1 MRRTESPPVYGCS
14 TYACFNET
22 LAKALEQIA
31 ARTTLAEILSDTT
44 HCILRNAE
52 VCACFDLRYTVHAP
66 CADMNIACHHERI
79 RRASIEVIA
88 EVAAIC
94 DDISAE
100 RLVIHPGYCESVY
113 GSGMERSARALDRSL
128 AELAELQAEREVV
141 FTIENLGSWDIC
153 HFRDPSLLDRL
164 DELGLGFVLD
174 VGHAHL
180 NGNLESFLAAS
191 SPVHVHLHDNN
202 GIQDDH
208 AACGSGTIDF
218 PRVLS
223 SIPPDATLIIETAD
237 IGAFDESISYFES
250 LFLHPHGE
258 KTSRDREKKLEEP
271 QS

>member
-1 MRRTESPPVYGCS
+1 MPNTGSSPVYGCS
-14 TYACFNET
+14 TYACFNNT
-22 LAKALEQIA
+22 LEIALEQIA

-44 HCILRNAE
+44 HSLLRNAE

-79 RRASIEVIA
+79 RKASIEVID
-88 EVAAIC
+88 EVAASC
-94 DDISAE
+94 NDIGAE

-128 AELAELQAEREVV
+128 MDLAELQAEREVI

-164 DELGLGFVLD
+164 EELGLGFVLD
-174 VGHAHL
+174 VGHAHI
-180 NGNLESFLAAS
+180 NGNLEAFLATS

-202 GIQDDH
+202 GKNDDH

-218 PRVLS
+218 QRVFA
-223 SIPPDATLIIETAD
+223 SIPPDATLIIETAN
-237 IGAFDESISYFES
+237 IEAFDESIDYLAS
-250 LFLHPHGE
+250 LARAAKDE
-258 KTSRDREKKLEEP
+258 CSE
-271 QS
+271 